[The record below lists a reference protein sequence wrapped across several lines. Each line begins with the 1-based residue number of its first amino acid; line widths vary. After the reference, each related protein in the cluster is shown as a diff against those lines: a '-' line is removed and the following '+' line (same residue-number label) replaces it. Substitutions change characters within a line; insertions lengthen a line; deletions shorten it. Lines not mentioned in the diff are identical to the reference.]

1 MTNRKIATGAKRRQN
16 LVLAAILTLL
26 GVGAG
31 FLLSGGND
39 IEARSALGRKP
50 TGFPQLVSVEPLP
63 MMDGEMCQWMPA
75 SASGNLRASLFQ
87 TGFQT
92 GASGRAASAE
102 DPNREEVRRRPPLR
116 TIKDPYASFSA
127 IAVDPVR
134 DEVIMTDE
142 SLFQILVYDR
152 LTNTPPTAQFSE
164 PKRSIG
170 GLDTKV
176 DYVCGLYIDPAS
188 GDIYAINNDTVDT
201 LVIFN
206 RQAKGNIPP
215 TRELYTPH
223 GTYGI
228 AVDEGAEELFLTIEH
243 DSAVV
248 VFNKWA
254 EKDAEPLRSLQ
265 GERTRLADPHGIALD
280 AERNVMYVANF
291 GSSQSH
297 DPNLDNKSRPMYS
310 RGEGKANWPLTRN
323 SVIPGSGRFTD
334 PSITVYAKDARG
346 NTAPLRV
353 IQGPKARL
361 NWPTGLALDPVT
373 HELFVTNDMNDE
385 VLVFDGDAEGDVVP
399 KRILGGPK
407 TMIKNPTGVWVDRE
421 NEELWVASFGNYTAT
436 VFPLGASGDTAPR
449 RVIRSGPLGK
459 PALMIGNPHPVA
471 YDSKREQILVP
482 N

>member
-1 MTNRKIATGAKRRQN
+1 MTDRKIAMGGKWRRDFA
-16 LVLAAILTLL
+16 LLATLILL
-26 GVGAG
+26 GAGAG
-31 FLLSGGND
+31 ILLSGGNSFA
-39 IEARSALGRKP
+39 ERAGFGRKS

-63 MMDGEMCQWMPA
+63 EMDGQMCEWVPA
-75 SASGNLRASLFQ
+75 SASGTLVASLRQ
-87 TGFQT
+87 M
-92 GASGRAASAE
+92 GASGRAAPDGNS
-102 DPNREEVRRRPPLR
+102 DREAVRQRPPLR

-127 IAVDPVR
+127 VAVDPVR

-152 LTNTPPTAQFSE
+152 TTNTPPTARFSE

-201 LVIFN
+201 LVIFD
-206 RQAKGNIPP
+206 RQAKGNVAP

-228 AVDEGAEELFLTIEH
+228 AVDEGAKEIFLTIEH

-248 VFNKWA
+248 VFDKSA
-254 EKDAEPLRSLQ
+254 VKDDPPLRFLQ

-280 AERNVMYVANF
+280 EEQGLIYVANF

-297 DPNLDNKSRPMYS
+297 DPSLDNKSRPMYS
-310 RGEGKANWPLTRN
+310 RGEGKPNWPLTRN

-353 IQGPKARL
+353 IQGPKAGL
-361 NWPTGLALDPVT
+361 NWPTGLAIDPVT
-373 HELFVTNDMNDE
+373 HELFVSNDMNDE
-385 VLVFDGDAEGDVVP
+385 ILVFDGNAEGDVTP

-407 TMIKNPTGVWVDRE
+407 TMIKNPTGVWVDRK

-436 VFPLGASGDTAPR
+436 VFPLDASGDTAPR
-449 RVIRSGPLGK
+449 RVIRSGPQEKL
-459 PALMIGNPHPVA
+459 ALMIGNPHPVA
-471 YDSKREQILVP
+471 YDNKREEILVP